1 MRAWTRLLARV
12 LGRTEPF
19 PGSQSYWQQR
29 YTAGGTSG
37 RGSYGEL
44 AAYKAEFLNG
54 FVREHNVRS
63 IIEFGC
69 GDGAQLSL
77 AEYPR
82 YIGLDVA
89 KPAITLCAK
98 SFEDDPSKSFFLY
111 DSDAFVDRQHVF
123 HADLALSLDVI
134 YHLTEDA
141 VFEAYMRHLFDSADR
156 FVIAYSSN
164 METRSREP
172 HIRHRKF
179 TEWVSSRRSEWQ
191 LCNRAPNPYPVTPDG
206 RSGSFADFFVFHR
219 EPE

>member
-1 MRAWTRLLARV
+1 
-12 LGRTEPF
+12 
-19 PGSQSYWQQR
+19 
-29 YTAGGTSG
+29 
-37 RGSYGEL
+37 L

-77 AEYPR
+77 AQYPL

-89 KPAITLCAK
+89 KPAIKLCIK
-98 SFEDDPSKSFFLY
+98 TFEEDLSKSFFLY
-111 DSDAFVDRQHVF
+111 DSDAFVDRRHVF

-141 VFEAYMRHLFDSADR
+141 VFEAYMRNLFDSADR
-156 FVIAYSSN
+156 FVVAYSSN
-164 METRSREP
+164 METRNREP

-179 TEWVSSRRSEWQ
+179 TEWVSSRRSEWRLTDQ
-191 LCNRAPNPYPVTPDG
+191 VPNPYPATPDG
-206 RSGSFADFFVFHR
+206 RSGSFADFFVFQR
-219 EPE
+219 EPQ